1 MYENNIYEH
10 YLPIMVYCV
19 LQIHT
24 ERRYDAIR
32 GIWVSL
38 EIIDQNWN
46 SIVILKIYIY
56 HVLPSVYTKIILNL
70 VIRVIAPNYTHWS
83 NLVIRATA
91 PKLYSLVF

>member
-32 GIWVSL
+32 GI
-38 EIIDQNWN
+38 
-46 SIVILKIYIY
+46 
-56 HVLPSVYTKIILNL
+56 
-70 VIRVIAPNYTHWS
+70 
-83 NLVIRATA
+83 
-91 PKLYSLVF
+91 